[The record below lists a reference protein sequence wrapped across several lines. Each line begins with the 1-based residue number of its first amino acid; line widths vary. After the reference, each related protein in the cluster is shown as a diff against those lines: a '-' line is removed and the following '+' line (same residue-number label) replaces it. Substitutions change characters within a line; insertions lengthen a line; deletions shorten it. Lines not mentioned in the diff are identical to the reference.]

1 MNTRADR
8 NDTAEQA
15 DKAVAQDAMA
25 MDLMAGTGLESPVAK
40 PTDKRRGAHYP
51 GAPRTRIAS
60 LPLPLYLVMAGIV
73 ITAAIMGTIPPS
85 MVSGFAVTILMGGAL
100 IWVGNLIPR
109 VRDFGLPTV
118 LCTFV
123 PSILVFF
130 GVMPQNIIDVV
141 TGFVTEQ
148 GFLDFFVI
156 AIITGSIMG
165 MPRAL
170 LIKAGPRFAIPLVGC
185 LLLTFLIVGAL
196 ATLTGRGFI
205 EGILMFAAPAMGGG
219 IGISAIPMSEM
230 YAAQIGGTPADFMGD
245 LMSVIVLAN
254 IVCILAAGTLNGLGK
269 NGKQWFV
276 GFNGEGQLLR
286 VQGKRE
292 DLKLPAKRKVSSFI
306 SLGKGL
312 AIAAT
317 LFVAGNLLG
326 ETIGLLHPYAWSII
340 LVAAVKLFNVLPQDV
355 EDSATDWGDLV
366 NATLVPALLVGVSI
380 SYINI
385 NEVIDSLSSPSFLL
399 LIVATVLVAGVTSG
413 VIGWFLKF
421 NFIEISIVPGLIMA
435 DTGGSGDVS
444 VLSAADRM
452 HLMPFAALS
461 TRLGGA
467 LNLFM
472 ATLLTPLLVLS

>member
-1 MNTRADR
+1 
-8 NDTAEQA
+8 
-15 DKAVAQDAMA
+15 
-25 MDLMAGTGLESPVAK
+25 
-40 PTDKRRGAHYP
+40 
-51 GAPRTRIAS
+51 
-60 LPLPLYLVMAGIV
+60 
-73 ITAAIMGTIPPS
+73 
-85 MVSGFAVTILMGGAL
+85 
-100 IWVGNLIPR
+100 
-109 VRDFGLPTV
+109 
-118 LCTFV
+118 
-123 PSILVFF
+123 
-130 GVMPQNIIDVV
+130 
-141 TGFVTEQ
+141 
-148 GFLDFFVI
+148 
-156 AIITGSIMG
+156 MG

-185 LLLTFLIVGAL
+185 LLLTFLVIGTL

-230 YAAQIGGTPADFMGD
+230 YSAQVGGTPADFMGD

-254 IVCILAAGTLNGLGK
+254 IVCILCAGLLNGLGK

-276 GFNGEGQLLR
+276 GFNGNGQLLR

-326 ETIGLLHPYAWSII
+326 ATVGLLHAYAWSII

-385 NEVIDSLSSPSFLL
+385 NEVLDSLSSPSFLFL
-399 LIVATVLVAGVTSG
+399 TVTTVLIAGITSG

-467 LNLFM
+467 LNLFL